1 MMKKLIGICII
12 VAFIFTQGCG
22 TMITGRVPVDNRG
35 KLNNLVMLYDTIMLF
50 AGGLGLV
57 FFYIDYKTGALYT
70 YQSKLDI
77 TDKSE
82 SASINLIKKMS
93 INPELSAVHDAI
105 TAAKHN
111 GKSQICDLETG
122 LCANLI
128 NTKREFIVEQ
138 AYKNIDN
145 EPKII
150 PANYKPIVKKGVD
163 FHFRNLKNDR

>member
-1 MMKKLIGICII
+1 MKKLIGISII

-35 KLNNLVMLYDTIMLF
+35 KLNNLVMLYDTIMLL

-82 SASINLIKKMS
+82 SEIMNLIRKRS
-93 INPELSAVHDAI
+93 INPEVNSVHNAI
-105 TAAKHN
+105 TEAKHN

-128 NTKREFIVEQ
+128 NTKRQFIAEQ
-138 AYKNIDN
+138 AFKNIDN
-145 EPKII
+145 EPKIT

-163 FHFRNLKNDR
+163 LHFRNLKNDR

>member
-35 KLNNLVMLYDTIMLF
+35 KLNNLVLLYDTIMLF

-82 SASINLIKKMS
+82 SASMNLIKKMS
-93 INPELSAVHDAI
+93 INPELSAVHDALSLLGLKCRLK
-105 TAAKHN
+105 TLA
-111 GKSQICDLETG
+111 SICISTS
-122 LCANLI
+122 NSS
-128 NTKREFIVEQ
+128 
-138 AYKNIDN
+138 
-145 EPKII
+145 
-150 PANYKPIVKKGVD
+150 
-163 FHFRNLKNDR
+163 LKFVTR